1 MITRRALIARGAAG
15 ALALTLPDVAEARR
29 LTRTQERALRN
40 AVRGRVLVP
49 GSSGYNGARVVFNT
63 RWDGVKPPAVVQARD
78 TADVR
83 AVVRWA
89 DRFDVPLVAR
99 SGGHGYSGNSTSQ
112 TAVVVD
118 LDALDAVRFDDGIAT
133 LGPGARLGDV
143 YRRLAAKGVTIPA
156 GSCPTV
162 GVGGLVLGG
171 GMGLAGRAFGLT
183 CDRVTSFDVVDAH
196 GRRRRVDDGALFWAL
211 RGGGGSFAIVTA
223 VRLRT
228 RRVTDAAFFSIS
240 YPRGARAEALQRW
253 DAFAPRAP
261 SDLTAI
267 LTLTSDGATAFG
279 QYLGSATALR
289 RLIRPLGG
297 TPSVGSADYLTVQRR
312 WAGNQHPPRSAFA
325 ASSIY
330 VTKRLTAKG
339 RGAFLAAADTG
350 ATLIL
355 DAYGGAINR
364 PDRDA
369 TAFPH
374 RDARFSVQLISYRDI
389 ATARAQVR
397 RARTA
402 VAAYGGGAYFNYA
415 DPDLTHATR
424 NYWGANLERLRRV
437 KRDVDPA
444 NRFRPA
450 QGVRPAR

>member
-1 MITRRALIARGAAG
+1 MITRRDLIARGAVG
-15 ALALTLPDVAEARR
+15 ALALTWPEVADAKR
-29 LTRTQERALRN
+29 LTRTQERALRS
-40 AVRGRVLVP
+40 AVRGRVLTP
-49 GSSGYNGARVVFNT
+49 GDNGYSGARVVFNT

-83 AVVRWA
+83 AVVSWA

-99 SGGHGYSGNSTSQ
+99 SGGHGYSGNSTSS

-118 LDALDAVRFDDGIAT
+118 LDRLDTIRFGDGIAT

-143 YRRLAAKGVTIPA
+143 YTRLAAKGVTIPA

-162 GVGGLVLGG
+162 AVGGLVLGG

-183 CDRVTSFDVVDAH
+183 CDRVTSFDVVDAD
-196 GRRRRVDDGALFWAL
+196 GKRRRVDDGELFWAL

-228 RRVTDAAFFSIS
+228 RRVTSAAYFSITYS
-240 YPRGARAEALQRW
+240 RAQRAEALARW

-279 QYLGSATALR
+279 QYLGSASALR
-289 RLIRPLGG
+289 RLVRPLGG
-297 TPSVGSADYLTVQRR
+297 TPTVGSADYLTVQRR
-312 WAGNQHPPRSAFA
+312 WAGNQNPPRSAFA

-339 RGAFLAAADTG
+339 RGAFVAATDTG

-374 RDARFSVQLISYRDI
+374 RDARFSVQVISYAPI

-397 RARTA
+397 QARKA
-402 VAAYGGGAYFNYA
+402 IAPYGSGAYFNYA
-415 DPDLTHATR
+415 DPDLTNATR

-437 KRDVDPA
+437 KREVDPG
-444 NRFRPA
+444 NRFRPT
-450 QGVRPAR
+450 QGVRPAG

>member
-1 MITRRALIARGAAG
+1 MITRRQLIARGAAG
-15 ALALTLPDVAEARR
+15 ALALTLPEVAEARR
-29 LTRTQERALRN
+29 LTRTQERALRT

-49 GSSGYNGARVVFNT
+49 GGRGYDAARVVFNT
-63 RWDGVKPPAVVQARD
+63 RWDGVKPPAVVQVRD
-78 TADVR
+78 TADVIA
-83 AVVRWA
+83 AVKWA

-99 SGGHGYSGNSTSQ
+99 SGGHGYSGNSTSAG
-112 TAVVVD
+112 AVVVD
-118 LDALDAVRFDDGIAT
+118 LDALDAVRFSDGIAT

-143 YRRLAAKGVTIPA
+143 YSRLASRGVTIPA

-162 GVGGLVLGG
+162 AVGGLVLGG

-183 CDRVTSFDVVDAH
+183 CDRVTSFDVVDAD
-196 GRRRRVDDGALFWAL
+196 GRRRRVDDGGLFWAL

-228 RRVTDAAFFSIS
+228 RRVTNAAFFSVS
-240 YPRGARAEALQRW
+240 YPRGAREEALQRW
-253 DAFAPRAP
+253 DALAPKAPRE
-261 SDLTAI
+261 LTAI

-279 QYLGSATALR
+279 QYLGSPTALR

-297 TPSVGSADYLTVQRR
+297 VPTVGSADYLTVQRR
-312 WAGNQHPPRSAFA
+312 WAGDPSPPRSAFA

-330 VTKRLTAKG
+330 VTKRLTASG
-339 RGAFLAAADTG
+339 RRAFVAAADTG

-364 PDRDA
+364 PDGDA

-374 RDARFSVQLISYRDI
+374 RDARFSVQVISYRDI
-389 ATARAQVR
+389 ATARMQVR
-397 RARTA
+397 RARRA
-402 VAAYGGGAYFNYA
+402 IAPYGGGAYLNYA

-424 NYWGANLERLRRV
+424 SYWGANLERLRRV
-437 KRDVDPA
+437 KREVDPA

-450 QGVRPAR
+450 QGVRPAT